1 MKPIYLSAGIA
12 TMVLM
17 ATSKYVFKFGGWI
30 AAALATPLSI
40 ILSGGI
46 FFASAIAMQG
56 GAGALGPNVSHRH
69 ISDWMGASLGLS
81 L

>member
-1 MKPIYLSAGIA
+1 
-12 TMVLM
+12 M

-30 AAALATPLSI
+30 SAALATPLSI

-56 GAGALGPNVSHRH
+56 GAGALGPNVSGNNEVA
-69 ISDWMGASLGLS
+69 WWC
-81 L
+81 